1 MQPDVQL
8 AVLKA
13 FRIIRESLS
22 ETQLARII
30 STGNLDALLDAALR
44 QAVMDT
50 AFQPVRDQI
59 RRSVGQSVTYY
70 AKQIAIPATL
80 PGVTIAFDVLSPH
93 VIDGIRSLETKVV
106 GDLEKDA
113 RETVRAFVENGL
125 RDGVGPRTIA
135 RDLRTVVGLGPSQLE
150 QVQNFR
156 DALTGQ
162 NGRSITDYTLRDKR
176 FDRTIA
182 KGELTPEQ
190 VDKMVEAYTRKRV
203 AQNAETV
210 ARTATLDA
218 QKLGQKLAMDD
229 AVKKGVYDADRLMKR
244 WVGVMDSRE
253 RPEHVAMEGEVV
265 PYDQAYSTGEIVPG
279 SSTYNCR
286 CQSVY
291 FQRSVQRMAA

>member
-106 GDLEKDA
+106 
-113 RETVRAFVENGL
+113 
-125 RDGVGPRTIA
+125 
-135 RDLRTVVGLGPSQLE
+135 
-150 QVQNFR
+150 
-156 DALTGQ
+156 
-162 NGRSITDYTLRDKR
+162 
-176 FDRTIA
+176 
-182 KGELTPEQ
+182 
-190 VDKMVEAYTRKRV
+190 
-203 AQNAETV
+203 
-210 ARTATLDA
+210 
-218 QKLGQKLAMDD
+218 
-229 AVKKGVYDADRLMKR
+229 
-244 WVGVMDSRE
+244 
-253 RPEHVAMEGEVV
+253 
-265 PYDQAYSTGEIVPG
+265 
-279 SSTYNCR
+279 
-286 CQSVY
+286 
-291 FQRSVQRMAA
+291 